1 MAVTQ
6 TRSDVQL
13 PLRPRDADSP
23 AATMETAE
31 PPVAL
36 RGIIWWD
43 MGDHVWRG
51 LVMAFSL
58 FAEADTREEVIA
70 QLTEKVATYIQDVRE
85 QGLEADLIPRPLP
98 TRERRKLEW
107 FLRTLQVRAWLAR
120 TVFLAPRIPTP
131 AVQRVPVTWRG

>member
-6 TRSDVQL
+6 TRSGVQL

-23 AATMETAE
+23 DVTMETAE
-31 PPVAL
+31 SPVAL
-36 RGIIWWD
+36 RGIVWWD
-43 MGDHVWRG
+43 VRDHVWRG
-51 LVMAFSL
+51 LVTAFSL

-107 FLRTLQVRAWLAR
+107 FLRALQVRAWLAR

-131 AVQRVPVTWRG
+131 VVQRVPVTWRG